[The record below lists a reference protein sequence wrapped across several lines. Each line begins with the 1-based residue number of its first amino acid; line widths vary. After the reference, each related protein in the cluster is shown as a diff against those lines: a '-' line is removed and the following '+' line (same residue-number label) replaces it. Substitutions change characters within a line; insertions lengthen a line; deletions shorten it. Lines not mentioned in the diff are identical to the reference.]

1 MIEAYLILASRIR
14 NELEEIRRVVE
25 RAQRAVEAARRNP
38 QDADLFLD
46 SAALS
51 LHDAYS
57 GFERL
62 FKQIAAI
69 VDRNVPSG
77 TTWHRELLNQMGF
90 EIKQVRPAV
99 LSRPNIELLEEYL
112 RFRHVVRNIYAFSFQ
127 AERIGSLVQALSDHF
142 ARIQEELLSFASFLE
157 EVGRD

>member
-1 MIEAYLILASRIR
+1 
-14 NELEEIRRVVE
+14 
-25 RAQRAVEAARRNP
+25 
-38 QDADLFLD
+38 
-46 SAALS
+46 
-51 LHDAYS
+51 
-57 GFERL
+57 
-62 FKQIAAI
+62 
-69 VDRNVPSG
+69 
-77 TTWHRELLNQMGF
+77 MGF

-157 EVGRD
+157 EVGRDQNCLYSTGYKIV